1 MGNMEENKIHWEALG
16 FPVWLVGFKMKKVRG
31 NEVPDVNMKK
41 IQGQAFKA
49 LILHQHRFTGSQV
62 RFIRSYL
69 RLTQNEFAR
78 EINVNHSSVSIWE
91 SKGDDLTGMETNTEL
106 ILRLYMLHSHG
117 SPHFRKAVHHRVS
130 TNIRLKNGKM
140 TGLLTFFLSASVE
153 LICRFLALSF
163 FGNKI

>member
-117 SPHFRKAVHHRVS
+117 SPHFRKAVITMEWKRMS
-130 TNIRLKNGKM
+130 
-140 TGLLTFFLSASVE
+140 LLLNKALFGATDMLSSSEGSVT
-153 LICRFLALSF
+153 IKAAVA
-163 FGNKI
+163 